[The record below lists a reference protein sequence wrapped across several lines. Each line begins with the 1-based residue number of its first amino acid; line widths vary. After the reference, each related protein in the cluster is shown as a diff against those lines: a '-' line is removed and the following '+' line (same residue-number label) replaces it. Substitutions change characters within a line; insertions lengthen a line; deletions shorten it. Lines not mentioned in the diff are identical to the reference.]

1 MRINNN
7 TPSLI
12 HNVAAQNMSMMVDE
26 DQDSRFTNELLEQ
39 AQAMNI
45 DERDEDEDDLERDV

>member
-1 MRINNN
+1 
-7 TPSLI
+7 
-12 HNVAAQNMSMMVDE
+12 MSMMVDE

>member
-1 MRINNN
+1 
-7 TPSLI
+7 
-12 HNVAAQNMSMMVDE
+12 MSMMVDE

-39 AQAMNI
+39 AQVMNI